1 MGKSFGC
8 FSHSFSPRGEKDVC
22 NFWGIRVEGIVGTV
36 YGMDMDTPLVSV
48 DFGVEILG
56 VPVPLEM
63 ALVPNFL
70 FPEVFLLLQEL
81 EVHDRSNI

>member
-1 MGKSFGC
+1 
-8 FSHSFSPRGEKDVC
+8 
-22 NFWGIRVEGIVGTV
+22 
-36 YGMDMDTPLVSV
+36 MDMDTTLVSV

-56 VPVPLEM
+56 VLVPLEM

-81 EVHDRSNI
+81 EVHDRSSI